1 MGHPNE
7 GFLRQFLGTDKEYQQ
22 QLRATEKKQ
31 RVEQYYL
38 NRKNKPNIL
47 EESEK
52 KTISRTI
59 EKVYSNRKNNLLVEQ
74 KINQKEWK
82 MVNTAYGIFYHNE
95 KEHLW
100 MNTFGVVKKSLGE
113 FIQLNDYSSFDS
125 DKTGAAPDA
134 PSNPQIQVESGNVGT
149 FTLSWQDNSVN
160 ETGFAIYV
168 LEG

>member
-7 GFLRQFLGTDKEYQQ
+7 GFLRQFLGTNKDYQQ
-22 QLRATEKKQ
+22 QLRAEEKKQ

-38 NRKNKPNIL
+38 NRKNKVNVL
-47 EESEK
+47 AESEK
-52 KTISRTI
+52 KTISKTLD
-59 EKVYSNRKNNLLVEQ
+59 KVYSQRKKNVLVEQ
-74 KINQKEWK
+74 TINQKEWK

-95 KEHLW
+95 KEDIW
-100 MNTFGVVKKSLGE
+100 MNTFGVIKKTLGE

-125 DKTGAAPDA
+125 DKIGTAPDS
-134 PSNPQIQVESGNVGT
+134 PSNPQIQVEPGNVGT
-149 FTLSWQDNSVN
+149 FTLSWQDNSVD